1 MTILPI
7 LIAPHPTLRKKA
19 TKVVAF
25 DDALHILV
33 DNMLETMYEASGIG
47 LAAPQIGVSQ
57 QILVMDCSERTDNP
71 TEAEDPVIMINP
83 RVRKKFGDFE
93 PYDEGCLSLPGYEI
107 TVERQCHAEID
118 YQDIHGQTHS
128 GTFEGLEARCALHE
142 IDHLNGTMIID
153 HTSQLRR
160 SKILRELRNKK
171 QKDAK
176 DHDQ

>member
-19 TKVVAF
+19 TKVIAF
-25 DDALHILV
+25 DDALQTIV
-33 DNMLETMYEASGIG
+33 NDMLETMYDALGIG
-47 LAAPQIGVSQ
+47 LAAPQVGISQ
-57 QILVMDCSERTDNP
+57 QIMVMDCSEKSDDP
-71 TEAEDPVIMINP
+71 TKTEGPVVMINP
-83 RVRKKFGDFE
+83 RIRKKFGDFE

-118 YQDIHGQTHS
+118 YQNPQGQTYS
-128 GTFEGLEARCALHE
+128 RIFEGLEARCALHE

-171 QKDAK
+171 QQDAK